1 MILGAVK
8 LALRMLLANKPARE
22 ILKKYGKEALDE
34 ARDIIKNRN
43 MKKKNFVMNK
53 SKNETVATKL
63 NKTQETFLKEN
74 KTLAKKE
81 VGLNYTVSGNK
92 LKIKNDMKTIND
104 FHDFFSPYNP
114 TETFGKRVPTSITTG
129 RLLDKLK

>member
-92 LKIKNDMKTIND
+92 LKIKKT
-104 FHDFFSPYNP
+104 
-114 TETFGKRVPTSITTG
+114 
-129 RLLDKLK
+129 